1 MPNCLYLTLSVC
13 EFVILCIVTVLY
25 FFNVLCNCVKV
36 CNIVDWLLS
45 FEWGVDGSRPCV
57 TGSNCGI
64 GCLDWGRGGLKVTE
78 QDIIKDNK
86 LNYVRQWGMC

>member
-45 FEWGVDGSRPCV
+45 FEWGWMGPGHVSQGQIVALDV
-57 TGSNCGI
+57 WI
-64 GCLDWGRGGLKVTE
+64 GVGED
-78 QDIIKDNK
+78 
-86 LNYVRQWGMC
+86 